1 MAGGPNAATLALQD
15 AVQGGNLASTGR
27 SSGECRLKDQRGL
40 RMLGWLKQYALK
52 SFTET
57 QKREMTEWIDNLA
70 QANSGEVAV
79 MLCIATHIR
88 NQIELERDVD
98 LLDPIVT
105 SSAKP
110 TFVMFLHGM
119 IQAFQKL
126 GQPSDAAGVMVWLF
140 TLRAGENIALRGIG
154 RRLWRELSRGIPKV
168 EEAELNYYSLTG
180 KMYDTTGYQRI
191 PIGLEP
197 IPT

>member
-1 MAGGPNAATLALQD
+1 
-15 AVQGGNLASTGR
+15 
-27 SSGECRLKDQRGL
+27 
-40 RMLGWLKQYALK
+40 MLGWIKQKALK

-70 QANSGEVAV
+70 QANSEEVAV

-88 NQIELERDVD
+88 NQIELEHDVD

-105 SSAKP
+105 YSAKP
-110 TFVMFLHGM
+110 TFVMFLHGL
-119 IQAFQKL
+119 IKGFQKQ

-140 TLRAGENIALRGIG
+140 TLRAGGDIALRGVG

-180 KMYDTTGYQRI
+180 KIYDTTGYERT

-197 IPT
+197 TPT